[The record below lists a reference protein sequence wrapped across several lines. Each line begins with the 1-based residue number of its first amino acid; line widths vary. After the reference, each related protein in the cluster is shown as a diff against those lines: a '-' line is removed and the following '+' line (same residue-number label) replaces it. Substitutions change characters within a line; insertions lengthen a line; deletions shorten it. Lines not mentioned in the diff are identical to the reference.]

1 MQKESYLTESNL
13 EEISQTVGEA
23 IADINAR
30 YNIFR
35 NFLIVGDNYIWAAKI
50 NINNLVIHYIYN
62 DCASFTEFLY
72 DPDFLDA
79 EDINI
84 ICMSQSILEKLNLK
98 NLVKEGSN
106 IGLDDRSGKI
116 IHLYMPSNLK
126 DLRLGGLEFR
136 VYDPALFKTSTTKRF
151 KNP

>member
-1 MQKESYLTESNL
+1 MQKESYLREDNL
-13 EEISQTVGEA
+13 EEIFRTVGEA
-23 IADINAR
+23 IVDINAR
-30 YNIFR
+30 YNVFR
-35 NFLIVGDNYIWAAKI
+35 DFLIIGDNYMWTAKL
-50 NINNLVIHYIYN
+50 NIDNLVIHYEYN
-62 DCASFTEFLY
+62 DYGSFNEFLY
-72 DPDFLDA
+72 DPDFREA